1 MKLTGNNFLIASQ
14 RIMIKCLKR
23 KFKVST
29 KVVFGFIIGIT
40 GNGRKVIRVVFTVGY
55 LSDGLKSGLDCI
67 NRLLYRP
74 YGTCRATR
82 RVKDI

>member
-14 RIMIKCLKR
+14 RIMVKCLKR

-67 NRLLYRP
+67 NSVCES
-74 YGTCRATR
+74 TKFEHNTR
-82 RVKDI
+82 HLCQ